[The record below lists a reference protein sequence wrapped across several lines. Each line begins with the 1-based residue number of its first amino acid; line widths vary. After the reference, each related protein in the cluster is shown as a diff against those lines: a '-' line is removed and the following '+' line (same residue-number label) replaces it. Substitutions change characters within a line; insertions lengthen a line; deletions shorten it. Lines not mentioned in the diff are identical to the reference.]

1 MSEQYKK
8 FGDLSRAEQ
17 LELVEHVLDGGEI
30 EMYFMDVWL
39 NPMKGKE
46 SAGFWFLME
55 STYRKVKSELDLLKD
70 QRNELDEKI
79 KKLESG
85 ISVGDTVI
93 KKLDSSKREHEVIR
107 CHLNENAFII
117 DGRFYLKH
125 SANDQFIKVK

>member
-93 KKLDSSKREHEVIR
+93 KKLDSSKREHG
-107 CHLNENAFII
+107 L
-117 DGRFYLKH
+117 
-125 SANDQFIKVK
+125 Q